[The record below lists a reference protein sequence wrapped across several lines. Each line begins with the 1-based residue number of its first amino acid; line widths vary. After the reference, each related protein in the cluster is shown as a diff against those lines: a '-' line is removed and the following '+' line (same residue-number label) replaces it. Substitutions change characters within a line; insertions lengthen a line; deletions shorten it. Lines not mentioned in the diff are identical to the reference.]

1 VATDDQQRL
10 VTGTEA
16 TPAAFVV
23 PGNGQIRPKTIFASY
38 DGTGAAGSFVPA
50 VKIIS
55 DGGETVGIFECDTT
69 LAAGA
74 SADVTWFPHV
84 GAAAASPPPAPSL
97 VMPYASVS
105 VGSYNWPVGDTFVVF
120 GFGSV
125 FTTDP
130 TVFHDNT
137 GTDLSTPILILK
149 SGIYIAWGG
158 IGPWDPAWG
167 TQALLAGLGPDLG
180 SWAGMGDT
188 ADNYGIVTAPLG
200 GVSGASPALVTFT
213 QAIFP
218 TDPPGGGL
226 VRMEVNQ
233 NSGATRNVSAAI
245 NIMRLTDNGAG
256 I

>member
-1 VATDDQQRL
+1 VPDKQIHPI
-10 VTGTEA
+10 GTENA
-16 TPAAFVV
+16 PADYVIPDSAELLLKSVHAHF
-23 PGNGQIRPKTIFASY
+23 
-38 DGTGAAGSFVPA
+38 DGTGAAGPFVPL
-50 VKIIS
+50 VRIIS
-55 DGGETVGIFECDTT
+55 DARSTT
-69 LAAGA
+69 DEIPQDVTIAAGA
-74 SADVTWFPHV
+74 SADATWFPHV
-84 GAAAASPPPAPSL
+84 GAAATSTPPASSV

-105 VGSYNWPVGDTFVVF
+105 VAGYMWPVGDTFVVF

-149 SGIYIAWGG
+149 AGIYIAWGG

-180 SWAGMGDT
+180 SWAGMGST

-200 GVSGASPALVTFT
+200 GVTGASPALVTFT

-233 NSGATRNVSAAI
+233 NSGATRSVGAAI
-245 NIMRLTDNGAG
+245 NILRLTPNGAG